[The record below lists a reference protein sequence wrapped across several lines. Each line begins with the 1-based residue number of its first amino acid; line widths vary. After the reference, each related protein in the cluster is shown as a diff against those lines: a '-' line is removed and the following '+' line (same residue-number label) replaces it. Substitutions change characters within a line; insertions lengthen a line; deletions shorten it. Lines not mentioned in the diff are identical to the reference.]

1 MPTIFLTENGSKKK
15 IKVENNLTLL
25 EIAFN
30 KNLDIEGS
38 CGGEMACSTCHIL
51 IDPNWHPKLIPPCIN
66 EKEITWIKGFL
77 IPFSR
82 HIPFS

>member
-51 IDPNWHPKLIPPCIN
+51 IDPNWHPKLHSKIAFQNCIPKLQSNIAFKNCIL
-66 EKEITWIKGFL
+66 FY
-77 IPFSR
+77 
-82 HIPFS
+82 